1 MASNTNPKEN
11 KMGVMPVKRLII
23 SMALPMMISMLVQAL
38 YNVVDSI
45 FVARL
50 GEDALSAVTYAFPL
64 QNLMI
69 AVGSGTGVGMNALL
83 SRSLGEKRFDK
94 SDSAANM
101 GIFLTFCSFIAF
113 LLFALFGSHWAVAV
127 QLGNSTSESAAKI
140 IADGHAYL
148 SIVTGLSLGLFFQ
161 MTFERLLQSTG
172 RTQLSMI
179 SQTTGAVINIIFDP
193 IMIFGL
199 FGFPRLGVAGAA
211 YATVLGQSVAA
222 LLGLFMNLK
231 FNSDIHL
238 SRKSILRPDLDTIK
252 RIYAVGVP
260 SILMISIGSIMTYG
274 MNMILT
280 AFSTTATAVF
290 GVYFKLQ
297 SFFFMPV
304 FGLNNG
310 LIPVLA
316 YNYGALRRRDHDH
329 ALRNA
334 DHAPLPGCA
343 ARLLQCGRG
352 NARDRHPGAENHQPV
367 LPLCRHRHHLRFHL
381 PGLLTEYLLS
391 DYLARKTAGSPAARR
406 LAPVQ
411 DRGCHQCL
419 VGLPHRG
426 GRLRCPLLHLL
437 QEDLWAGREASG
449 EAEGGCGNGC
459 VKAARSGNPLSQVSQ
474 RNIVL
479 SRRVFCQKVQSVDLQ
494 RKRRKFMTTGPEHLS
509 KELFRF

>member
-1 MASNTNPKEN
+1 MASNTSKEN

-50 GEDALSAVTYAFPL
+50 GENALSAVTYAFPL
-64 QNLMI
+64 QSLMI

-94 SDSAANM
+94 ADRAANT
-101 GIFLTFCSFIAF
+101 GIFLTFCSYIAF
-113 LLFALFGSHWAVAV
+113 LLFSLFLSHWAIAV
-127 QLGNSTSESAAKI
+127 QLGGSSNSATAAEI
-140 IADGHAYL
+140 IKDGHAYL
-148 SIVTGLSLGLFFQ
+148 STVTGFSIGLFFQ

-199 FGFPRLGVAGAA
+199 FGCPRFGVAGAA
-211 YATVLGQSVAA
+211 YATVLGQSIAA
-222 LLGLFMNLK
+222 ILGLIMNLK
-231 FNSDIHL
+231 FNPDIHL
-238 SRKSILRPDLDTIK
+238 SWHGILRPDGDTIG
-252 RIYAVGVP
+252 RIYVVGVP
-260 SILMISIGSIMTYG
+260 SILMMSIGSVMTYG

-316 YNYGALRRRDHDH
+316 YNYGARQKERIDE
-329 ALRNA
+329 ALKFSFGVAVVIMLCGTAIMNLFPDVLLGFFNA
-334 DHAPLPGCA
+334 DEAM
-343 ARLLQCGRG
+343 LQIGIPAQRIIS
-352 NARDRHPGAENHQPV
+352 
-367 LPLCRHRHHLRFHL
+367 HRHHLRLHL
-381 PGLLTEYLLS
+381 PGIFPEYLLP
-391 DYLARKTAGSPAARR
+391 DHLPGQTAGRSAAGRVAPFQNRR
-406 LAPVQ
+406 S
-411 DRGCHQCL
+411 HQRL
-419 VGLPHRG
+419 VGFPHRRR
-426 GRLRCPLLHLL
+426 RLRCPFLHLL
-437 QEDLWAGREASG
+437 QEDLQAGGS
-449 EAEGGCGNGC
+449 
-459 VKAARSGNPLSQVSQ
+459 AARGSCFP
-474 RNIVL
+474 
-479 SRRVFCQKVQSVDLQ
+479 DLQ
-494 RKRRKFMTTGPEHLS
+494 VKHNSSLPHLQ
-509 KELFRF
+509 

>member
-316 YNYGALRRRDHDH
+316 YNYGARRKDRIDE
-329 ALRNA
+329 ALKFSFGVAITIMLCGTLIMHLFPDVLLSFFNA
-334 DHAPLPGCA
+334 DAAMLEIGIPAQRIISLCFPFAAIGIISGSIFQAFSQSIYSLIISLGRQLVVLLPVA
-343 ARLLQCGRG
+343 W
-352 NARDRHPGAENHQPV
+352 
-367 LPLCRHRHHLRFHL
+367 F
-381 PGLLTEYLLS
+381 LS
-391 DYLARKTAGSPAARR
+391 KTGD
-406 LAPVQ
+406 VTN
-411 DRGCHQCL
+411 
-419 VGLPHRG
+419 VW
-426 GRLRCPLLHLL
+426 
-437 QEDLWAGREASG
+437 WAFPI
-449 EAEGGCGNGC
+449 AEG
-459 VKAARSGNPLSQVSQ
+459 VSV
-474 RNIVL
+474 VL
-479 SRRVFCQKVQSVDLQ
+479 SFIFFKKIYGQVVKPLE
-494 RKRRKFMTTGPEHLS
+494 KP
-509 KELFRF
+509 KEDAGTAA

>member
-1 MASNTNPKEN
+1 MASNPPKEN

-50 GEDALSAVTYAFPL
+50 GEGALSAVTYAFPL
-64 QNLMI
+64 QSLMI

-101 GIFLTFCSFIAF
+101 GIFLTFCSYIAF
-113 LLFALFGSHWAVAV
+113 LLFSLFLSRWAISV
-127 QLGNSTSESAAKI
+127 QLGGSSDAAAAEI

-148 SIVTGLSLGLFFQ
+148 SIVTGMSLGLFFQ

-211 YATVLGQSVAA
+211 YATVLGQSIAA

-231 FNSDIHL
+231 FNPDIHL
-238 SRKSILRPDLDTIK
+238 SWKGILRPDTDTIS

-260 SILMISIGSIMTYG
+260 SILMMSIGSVMTYG

-316 YNYGALRRRDHDH
+316 YNYGARRKDRIDE
-329 ALRNA
+329 ALKFSFGVAILIMLCGTLIMHLFPDVLLGFFNA
-334 DHAPLPGCA
+334 DQAMLDIGIPAQRIISLCFPLA
-343 ARLLQCGRG
+343 AIGIISGSIFQAFSRSIYSLIISLGRQLVVLL
-352 NARDRHPGAENHQPV
+352 PV
-367 LPLCRHRHHLRFHL
+367 AW
-381 PGLLTEYLLS
+381 LLS
-391 DYLARKTAGSPAARR
+391 KTGDVTNVWWAFPIAEGVSMV
-406 LAPVQ
+406 LSFIFFKKIYGETV
-411 DRGCHQCL
+411 
-419 VGLPHRG
+419 V
-426 GRLRCPLLHLL
+426 PLE
-437 QEDLWAGREASG
+437 QTPSEG
-449 EAEGGCGNGC
+449 EA
-459 VKAARSGNPLSQVSQ
+459 
-474 RNIVL
+474 
-479 SRRVFCQKVQSVDLQ
+479 
-494 RKRRKFMTTGPEHLS
+494 
-509 KELFRF
+509 

>member
-1 MASNTNPKEN
+1 MASNTSKEN

-50 GEDALSAVTYAFPL
+50 GENALSAITYAFPL

-94 SDSAANM
+94 ADSAANT
-101 GIFLTFCSFIAF
+101 GIFLTFCSYIAF
-113 LLFALFGSHWAVAV
+113 LLFSLFLSHWAIAV
-127 QLGNSTSESAAKI
+127 QLGSSSNSAAAEI
-140 IADGHAYL
+140 IRDGHAYL
-148 SIVTGLSLGLFFQ
+148 STVTGFSIGLFFQ
-161 MTFERLLQSTG
+161 MTFERMLQSTG

-199 FGFPRLGVAGAA
+199 FGCPKFGVAGAA
-211 YATVLGQSVAA
+211 YATVLGQSIAA
-222 LLGLFMNLK
+222 ILGLIMNLK
-231 FNSDIHL
+231 FNPDIRL
-238 SRKSILRPDLDTIK
+238 GWRGILRPDLDTIS
-252 RIYAVGVP
+252 RIYVVGVP
-260 SILMISIGSIMTYG
+260 SILMMSIGSVMTYG

-316 YNYGALRRRDHDH
+316 YNYGARQKERIDE
-329 ALRNA
+329 ALKFSFGVAVVIMLCGTAIMNLFPDVLLGFFNA
-334 DHAPLPGCA
+334 DEAMLQIGIPAQRIISLCFPLA
-343 ARLLQCGRG
+343 AIGIISGSIFQAFSRSIYSLIISLGRQLVVLL
-352 NARDRHPGAENHQPV
+352 PV
-367 LPLCRHRHHLRFHL
+367 AW
-381 PGLLTEYLLS
+381 LLS
-391 DYLARKTAGSPAARR
+391 KTGD
-406 LAPVQ
+406 VTN
-411 DRGCHQCL
+411 
-419 VGLPHRG
+419 VW
-426 GRLRCPLLHLL
+426 
-437 QEDLWAGREASG
+437 WAFPI
-449 EAEGGCGNGC
+449 AEG
-459 VKAARSGNPLSQVSQ
+459 VSV
-474 RNIVL
+474 VL
-479 SRRVFCQKVQSVDLQ
+479 SFIFF
-494 RKRRKFMTTGPEHLS
+494 RKIYGQVVTPLAVMKASTEERGAREQETREQDS
-509 KELFRF
+509 EE

>member
-1 MASNTNPKEN
+1 MASNTIKEN

-50 GEDALSAVTYAFPL
+50 GENALSAVTYAFPL

-94 SDSAANM
+94 ADRAANT
-101 GIFLTFCSFIAF
+101 GIFLTFCSYIAF
-113 LLFALFGSHWAVAV
+113 LLFSLFLSHWAIAV
-127 QLGNSTSESAAKI
+127 QLGSSSNSAATEI
-140 IADGHAYL
+140 IRDGHAYL
-148 SIVTGLSLGLFFQ
+148 STVTGFSIGLFFQ
-161 MTFERLLQSTG
+161 MTFERMLQSTG

-199 FGFPRLGVAGAA
+199 FGCPRFGVAGAA
-211 YATVLGQSVAA
+211 YATVLGQSIAA

-231 FNSDIHL
+231 FNPDIRL
-238 SRKSILRPDLDTIK
+238 SWRGILRPDGDTIG
-252 RIYAVGVP
+252 RIYVVGVP
-260 SILMISIGSIMTYG
+260 SILMMSIGSVMTYG

-316 YNYGALRRRDHDH
+316 YNYGARQKERIDE
-329 ALRNA
+329 ALKFSFGVAVVIMLCGTAIMNLFPDVLLGFFNA
-334 DHAPLPGCA
+334 DEAMLQIGIPAQRIISLCFPLA
-343 ARLLQCGRG
+343 AIGIISGSIFQAFSRSIYSLIISLGRQLVVLL
-352 NARDRHPGAENHQPV
+352 PV
-367 LPLCRHRHHLRFHL
+367 AW
-381 PGLLTEYLLS
+381 LLS
-391 DYLARKTAGSPAARR
+391 KTGE
-406 LAPVQ
+406 VTN
-411 DRGCHQCL
+411 
-419 VGLPHRG
+419 VW
-426 GRLRCPLLHLL
+426 
-437 QEDLWAGREASG
+437 WAFPI
-449 EAEGGCGNGC
+449 AEG
-459 VKAARSGNPLSQVSQ
+459 VSV
-474 RNIVL
+474 VL
-479 SRRVFCQKVQSVDLQ
+479 SFIFFKKIYGQVVTPLGANSYASEEDNSASSNSDEADENASAKADNDRSDEV
-494 RKRRKFMTTGPEHLS
+494 
-509 KELFRF
+509 

>member
-1 MASNTNPKEN
+1 MASNPPKEN
-11 KMGVMPVKRLII
+11 KMGVMPVKKLII

-50 GEDALSAVTYAFPL
+50 SEAALSAVTYAFPL

-94 SDSAANM
+94 SDSAANN
-101 GIFLTFCSFIAF
+101 GIFLTFCSYVAF
-113 LLFALFGSHWAVAV
+113 LLFSLFLSHWAIAV
-127 QLGNSTSESAAKI
+127 QLGSSTSEYAADI
-140 IADGHAYL
+140 LADGHAYL
-148 SIVTGLSLGLFFQ
+148 SIVTGLSLGLFCQ

-199 FGFPRLGVAGAA
+199 FGFPKLGVAGAA
-211 YATVLGQSVAA
+211 YATVLGQCVAA
-222 LLGLFMNLK
+222 ILGLIMNLK

-238 SRKSILRPDLDTIK
+238 SWKGVLRPNADTIG
-252 RIYAVGVP
+252 RIYSVGVP
-260 SILMISIGSIMTYG
+260 SILMISIGSIMTYC

-316 YNYGALRRRDHDH
+316 YNYGARRKDRIDE
-329 ALRNA
+329 ALKFSFVVAVSIMLIGTLIMHLIPDVLLGFFNA
-334 DHAPLPGCA
+334 DQAMLDIGIPAQRIISLCFPFAAIGIISGSIFQAFSRSIYSLIISLGRQLVVLLPVAWLLSKTGDVTNVWWAFPIAEGASMILSFIFFKKIYGEVVEPL
-343 ARLLQCGRG
+343 
-352 NARDRHPGAENHQPV
+352 AENN
-367 LPLCRHRHHLRFHL
+367 
-381 PGLLTEYLLS
+381 
-391 DYLARKTAGSPAARR
+391 K
-406 LAPVQ
+406 
-411 DRGCHQCL
+411 
-419 VGLPHRG
+419 
-426 GRLRCPLLHLL
+426 
-437 QEDLWAGREASG
+437 
-449 EAEGGCGNGC
+449 
-459 VKAARSGNPLSQVSQ
+459 
-474 RNIVL
+474 
-479 SRRVFCQKVQSVDLQ
+479 
-494 RKRRKFMTTGPEHLS
+494 
-509 KELFRF
+509 